1 MLRRQSA
8 ARGNKHRPATASGGH
23 HKLHV
28 HANRCARVPFQGKA
42 SDSSYDATAAGAL
55 PAEHLWN
62 APAVFSGKCGMAA
75 GSHKHARD
83 AQLVPRGG
91 PPERL
96 PRLVS
101 RSQRVSS
108 SAVAA
113 AAPAGAAAWE
123 RRRASRG
130 SCFLQETSC
139 FDKKRVPRPSLR
151 LRYIQYKS
159 AGPQAYTRYSV

>member
-1 MLRRQSA
+1 MPDRHLTTQLHPCSGVKVLLEA
-8 ARGNKHRPATASGGH
+8 TPTASGGH

-101 RSQRVSS
+101 RSV
-108 SAVAA
+108 SAVAPLQPQRPLVQPHGSA
-113 AAPAGAAAWE
+113 EGLLW
-123 RRRASRG
+123 RVRWVLVFSRNEV
-130 SCFLQETSC
+130 F
-139 FDKKRVPRPSLR
+139 
-151 LRYIQYKS
+151 
-159 AGPQAYTRYSV
+159 